1 MPHKIIF
8 MGTPQFSVSILKAL
22 VCSNYEIVCVYT
34 QPPNKSKRGLKTNIS
49 PVHNYAQKNNL
60 IIRHPKKLNDKEEL
74 DFFKSLNAEIVVVV
88 AYGQI
93 IPKDYLEIPN
103 FGFINIHASLLPKWR
118 GAAPIQ
124 RAIMNLDKETGISIM
139 KITEKLDT
147 GPVMKKISIKINEED
162 SSGDISN
169 KLSKISSDNIVKSL
183 DEIFKNKAKFIEQE
197 HKQATYAEKISKDES
212 RIDWNYTSK
221 TILAK
226 INSLNPNPGA
236 WFSFKNSRF
245 KIWKAEISEQIGK
258 PGEIINKNFIIGCKD
273 KSLKI
278 LEIQK
283 EGKNR
288 LSIDEFLKGTQI
300 NSGEFIN

>member
-1 MPHKIIF
+1 
-8 MGTPQFSVSILKAL
+8 
-22 VCSNYEIVCVYT
+22 
-34 QPPNKSKRGLKTNIS
+34 
-49 PVHNYAQKNNL
+49 
-60 IIRHPKKLNDKEEL
+60 
-74 DFFKSLNAEIVVVV
+74 
-88 AYGQI
+88 
-93 IPKDYLEIPN
+93 
-103 FGFINIHASLLPKWR
+103 
-118 GAAPIQ
+118 
-124 RAIMNLDKETGISIM
+124 MNLDKETGISIM

-169 KLSKISSDNIVKSL
+169 KLSKISSDNIVTSL
-183 DEIFKNKAKFIEQE
+183 DEIFKKNAKFIEQE
-197 HKQATYAEKISKDES
+197 HEKATYAEKISKDES

-236 WFSFKNSRF
+236 WFNFKNSRF

-258 PGEIINKNFIIGCKD
+258 PGEILHKNFTIGCKD

-283 EGKNR
+283 EGKKR
-288 LSIDEFLKGTQI
+288 LFIDEFLKGTNI
-300 NSGEFIN
+300 NTGDVIN

>member
-124 RAIMNLDKETGISIM
+124 RAL
-139 KITEKLDT
+139 
-147 GPVMKKISIKINEED
+147 
-162 SSGDISN
+162 
-169 KLSKISSDNIVKSL
+169 
-183 DEIFKNKAKFIEQE
+183 
-197 HKQATYAEKISKDES
+197 
-212 RIDWNYTSK
+212 
-221 TILAK
+221 
-226 INSLNPNPGA
+226 
-236 WFSFKNSRF
+236 
-245 KIWKAEISEQIGK
+245 
-258 PGEIINKNFIIGCKD
+258 
-273 KSLKI
+273 
-278 LEIQK
+278 
-283 EGKNR
+283 
-288 LSIDEFLKGTQI
+288 
-300 NSGEFIN
+300 